1 VGVSFC
7 ASMSD
12 WGNVMRELQLDFS
25 TGSAVRYNI
34 YGRKLNHGLDPA
46 KPAFRKA
53 KKKVKQNEKQ

>member
-1 VGVSFC
+1 
-7 ASMSD
+7 MSD